1 MNEKTLSTY
10 DRKKYTYFA
19 ITNVCVYVYIRLY
32 TLKKKKKN
40 IDITNGLT
48 NKAVLCDLSCT
59 EVPEIERMTTR
70 DKQT

>member
-32 TLKKKKKN
+32 TLKKKKEKHRY
-40 IDITNGLT
+40 
-48 NKAVLCDLSCT
+48 NKW
-59 EVPEIERMTTR
+59 IN
-70 DKQT
+70 KQGCIVRSFVY